1 MRLAR
6 AMKKTRFLLLVACP
20 MLLASCTLVQLREE
34 SREFYSAT
42 VLAGRVTP
50 PPGWHGAVVVAAMSR
65 ERGRSQIAH
74 RIWLH
79 EPGGYELIVPAGKYT
94 VVAYGDSDEDGSFDH
109 DDPAALA
116 ASEIETTGT
125 GIIMM
130 LDLPLVYGQ
139 ADIVRAAVPANAS
152 PVARHSTQVG
162 AIADLDAPYFS
173 AEQGRAGYWAPLES
187 FRSAGGNIYFLEPY
201 DPARIPVLFVH
212 GAAGSAQDW
221 RAFFERLDRTRYQA
235 WFFQYPSGA
244 ALDSMSN
251 LLYWKVL
258 NLQLRYQFPRLHI
271 VAHSMGGLVVRRFL
285 LDHGAQLPQIRQ
297 FVTLSAPWG
306 GEPAATLGV
315 NHSPAVVPS
324 WRDMQPLGPFMQRL
338 FTQPLPKDVT
348 HTLLFGHRGGY
359 NLLRPTTDGTVT
371 IASQL
376 RPEAQSEARLV
387 MGFDEDHVS
396 ILSAP
401 NVVDQVTRALDA
413 DEVSA
418 SNSGSIRV
426 SITHDSSPADSV
438 SIDSLPTLVLTRHAT
453 DAASG
458 RGPPTF
464 LFLAPGHRSSVVGP
478 IAPGVYEAQLLTPS
492 FRATPSRHIVSV
504 TRNAIAEVSFS
515 VQPQGFLSGYVG
527 ADGDAY
533 TYPAGS
539 YRPPHPSVKIRS
551 IVLSGPSGARTLV
564 PRAADDAELWTSYAE
579 GRDEAIGAAF
589 SFVNLSEGDYRLE
602 ILAEGYEP
610 HISQYRVRP
619 GVTPPISPIVLTPAD
634 KGPVKA
640 RL

>member
-1 MRLAR
+1 MRVAR
-6 AMKKTRFLLLVACP
+6 AMKKTRLFLLLACP
-20 MLLASCTLVQLREE
+20 MLLASCTLAQLHEQ
-34 SREFYSAT
+34 SQEFYGAT

-50 PPGWHGAVVVAAMSR
+50 PPGWHGAVVVAATSR
-65 ERGRSQIAH
+65 ERGRLEIAH
-74 RIWLH
+74 RVWLH

-94 VVAYGDSDEDGSFDH
+94 ILAYGDSDADGSFDR
-109 DDPAALA
+109 DDPAAVV
-116 ASEIETTGT
+116 ASQVETTGA

-130 LDLPLVYGQ
+130 LDLPLAYGQ
-139 ADIVRAAVPANAS
+139 ADIVSAAIPANAS

-162 AIADLDAPYFS
+162 AIADLEAPYFS
-173 AEQGRAGYWAPLES
+173 AEQGRTGYWAPLES
-187 FRSAGGNIYFLEPY
+187 FRSAGGSIYFLEPY

-221 RAFFERLDRTRYQA
+221 RTFFERLDRTRYQA

-258 NLQLRYQFPRLHI
+258 NLQSRYQFSRMHI

-297 FVTLSAPWG
+297 FVTLSTPWG

-315 NHSPAVVPS
+315 QHSPAVVPS
-324 WRDMQPLGPFMQRL
+324 WRDMQPLGTFMQRL
-338 FTQPLPKDVT
+338 FTQPLPSDVT

-401 NVVDQVTRALDA
+401 DVVDQVARALDA
-413 DEVSA
+413 DAVSA
-418 SNSGSIRV
+418 SNSGSLRV
-426 SITHDSSPADSV
+426 SITQEGSPADAV
-438 SIDSLPTLVLTRHAT
+438 SFDSLPTLVLTRHAT
-453 DAASG
+453 DPVSG
-458 RGPPTF
+458 RAPPMF
-464 LFLAPGHRSSVVGP
+464 LFLAPGPRSSLVGP
-478 IAPGVYEAQLLTPS
+478 IAPGVYEAQLLTPA
-492 FRATPSRHIVSV
+492 FRATPSRHLVSV
-504 TRNAIAEVSFS
+504 TRDAIAEVSFS

-539 YRPPHPSVKIRS
+539 YRPPHASVKIRR
-551 IVLSGPSGARTLV
+551 IVLSGPSGDRTLV
-564 PRAADDAELWTSYAE
+564 PRAADETELWTSYLE

-589 SFVNLSEGDYRLE
+589 SFVNLLEGDYRLE
-602 ILAEGYEP
+602 ILADGYEP
-610 HISQYRVRP
+610 HLSQYRIRP
-619 GVTPPISPIVLTPAD
+619 GVTPPISPIVLTPASR
-634 KGPVKA
+634 G
-640 RL
+640 REST